1 MKENTII
8 QKIKNCFSD
17 KEFYKAMLVLAVPI
31 IVQNLI
37 STSLNMVDTLMIG
50 RLGEVELAAVGLANK
65 FYFFFSL
72 VLFGI
77 YSGSGIFMA
86 QFHGKKDGKSIKKVM
101 GLSLAIGLVIS
112 IIFSVLAIVTPEFV
126 LSIFSEDKSLI
137 HTGSQ
142 YLKIVGFSFVLN
154 GIAYGYAIACRSVKL
169 AKLPMVVSM
178 FALGFNTVLNAILIF
193 GMFGI
198 VPLGVRGA
206 AIATLI
212 ARIIEFVLI
221 VGIIYYRKLPL
232 AVKFKDFKG
241 ISNKFMRNYI
251 KIAMPVMIHE
261 GLWSLGMTMYAVAYA
276 RIGTD
281 SVAAIQI
288 SGTIED
294 IFFVVIIGVANACA
308 VMIGNKIG
316 EGKKEVAI
324 EYSKKFAILGI
335 IFGVLMGILIAILA
349 PLIVKLFKINDHT
362 AKITIIILYIKSV
375 SLIFKFFNT
384 VLFVGILRSGG
395 DTKFALILEISAVWG
410 IGVTLAFFCSM
421 VLKMPV
427 QLVVIFVSL
436 EEVFKTIVGTRRMK
450 SNKWIREVV

>member
-50 RLGEVELAAVGLANK
+50 RLGELELAAVGLANK

-101 GLSLAIGLVIS
+101 GLSLSIGLVIS

-126 LSIFSEDKSLI
+126 LSIFSEDRNLI
-137 HTGSQ
+137 DTGSQ

-193 GMFGI
+193 GMFGV

-232 AVKFKDFKG
+232 AVKFEDFKG
-241 ISNKFMRNYI
+241 TSSKFIKNYI

-335 IFGVLMGILIAILA
+335 IFGVLMGILIAISA
-349 PLIVKLFKINDHT
+349 PLIVKLFKINEHT
-362 AKITIIILYIKSV
+362 AKITIMILYIKSV

>member
-1 MKENTII
+1 MKKNTII
-8 QKIKNCFSD
+8 QRMKSCFND
-17 KEFYKAMLVLAVPI
+17 REFYKTMLVLAVPI

-50 RLGEVELAAVGLANK
+50 RLGEIELAAVGLANK

-86 QFHGKKDGKSIKKVM
+86 QFYGKKDTDSIKKVM
-101 GLSLAIGLVIS
+101 GLSLSIGLVIS
-112 IIFSVLAIVTPEFV
+112 MIFSLLALVIPEFV
-126 LSIFSEDKSLI
+126 LKIFSEDKELI
-137 HTGSQ
+137 RIGSE
-142 YLKIVGFSFVLN
+142 YLRIIGLSFIIN

-169 AKLPMVVSM
+169 ARLPMVVSM
-178 FALGFNTVLNAILIF
+178 IALGFNTVLNAILIF
-193 GMFGI
+193 GLCGI
-198 VPLGVRGA
+198 SPLGVKGA

-212 ARIIEFVLI
+212 ARIIEFILMI
-221 VGIIYYRKLPL
+221 VIIYYKKFPL
-232 AVKFKDFKG
+232 AVKFRDLKG
-241 ISNKFMRNYI
+241 ISSKFIKKYI
-251 KIAMPVMIHE
+251 RIAMPVMAHE
-261 GLWSLGMTMYAVAYA
+261 GLWSLGMTMYSVAYA
-276 RIGTD
+276 RIGTE
-281 SVAAIQI
+281 SVAAVQI

-294 IFFVVIIGVANACA
+294 IFFVIIIGVANACA

-316 EGKKEVAI
+316 EGKKDVAI
-324 EYSKKFAILGI
+324 EYAKKFSVLGI
-335 IFGVLMGILIAILA
+335 IFGVIMGILIAILA
-349 PLIVKLFKINDHT
+349 PVIVKLFKINEYTVH
-362 AKITIIILYIKSV
+362 ITIIILYIKSV

-410 IGVTLAFFCSM
+410 IGVTMAFFCSM

-436 EEVFKTIVGTRRMK
+436 EEVFKSIIGIRRMK
-450 SNKWIREVV
+450 SNKWVKNVI